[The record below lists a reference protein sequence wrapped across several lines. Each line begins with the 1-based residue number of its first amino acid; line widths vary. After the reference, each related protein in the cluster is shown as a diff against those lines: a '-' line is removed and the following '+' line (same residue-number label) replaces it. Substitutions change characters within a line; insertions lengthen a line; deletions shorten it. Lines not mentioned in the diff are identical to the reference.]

1 MDAFD
6 NDKKYSK
13 EYKQYVFEL
22 EDLKEKAPPLFGVK
36 TGTKIDE
43 MFFKV
48 EFEDGKA
55 KKVPLGGIP
64 YLGVLNVVGVPDT
77 GKSVFVEQF
86 AVVQASLGYK
96 VLFVTTESPSYFL
109 YNGLKSKAMALGIDF
124 EKIEDNII
132 VVDAS
137 QSDELRQNTFSLTK
151 TMEYAIKKKK
161 TTVTVIDSI
170 TGLYEHREM
179 LARQIVRVIYNF
191 LKEKRQT
198 SLLVSQKRSSQGGD
212 TAEAAGGLAVA
223 HILDGTIVFDKKIIM
238 SAFESRLYNMD
249 IGEVLRTVRIDGCRL
264 TGHDTST
271 YVMEINDLGLIEIK
285 EKLSE
290 FIKRNAKR

>member
-290 FIKRNAKR
+290 FIKRHAKR